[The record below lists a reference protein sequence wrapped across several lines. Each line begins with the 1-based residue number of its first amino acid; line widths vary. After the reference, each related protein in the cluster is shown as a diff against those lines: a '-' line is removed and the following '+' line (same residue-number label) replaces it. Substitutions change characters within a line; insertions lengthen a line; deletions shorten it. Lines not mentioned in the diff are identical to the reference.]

1 MAKQDH
7 PSYRHIA
14 HAHSPHPRAVRP
26 GRVIM
31 LGFLAVIVLGAWLLH
46 LPVSARSGQMTPL
59 VDCLFTATSA
69 TCVTGLAVV
78 DTYQH
83 WSVFGQAV
91 ILCLIQIGGLGI
103 MSVAALVSFFTHRTI
118 TMRERLEMSASLS
131 VSDLAGIVRLT
142 KGVIL
147 FTLAVEGVGAVLLS
161 IRFIPQFGL
170 WKGIGKSVFHSVSA
184 FCNAGFD
191 LMGEEQAF
199 VNLSGYVTDPLVNG
213 VVIVLI
219 VMGGL
224 GFLVWHDLLHHHRW
238 HQLSVHTRLV
248 LVTTAI
254 LLAGGSVLFFCL
266 ESENPQTMGGL
277 TTGQRAM
284 ASLFQAT
291 TCRTAGFNTIDQ
303 QAMNGSSVIV
313 SMLLM
318 FIGGSPGSTA
328 GGIKTTSAA
337 MIVLAA
343 VSVLRGRR
351 DIAVFHRR
359 LDSRTV
365 LHALTVCM
373 AAVVLVFVGTLLLCT
388 FDGVAAERALYETV
402 SAFSTTGLSQNLTP
416 TLGTASK
423 LWLILEMYLG
433 RIGILTMGVAVLSRR
448 VMEPKIRYPEG
459 RIMIG

>member
-1 MAKQDH
+1 MAKEYDS
-7 PSYRHIA
+7 PYRHIA
-14 HAHSPHPRAVRP
+14 HARSAHRRAVRP

-31 LGFLAVIVLGAWLLH
+31 LGFLAVIVLGTLLLH

-69 TCVTGLAVV
+69 TCVTGLVVV

-83 WSVFGQAV
+83 WTIFGQTV

-103 MSVAALVSFFTHRTI
+103 MSVAAMVSFFTRRTI
-118 TMRERLEMSASLS
+118 TVRERLEMSASLS
-131 VSDLAGIVRLT
+131 VDDIAGIVRLT

-147 FTLAVEGVGAVLLS
+147 FTFAVEGVGAALLS
-161 IRFIPQFGL
+161 LRFIPQFGL
-170 WKGIGKSVFHSVSA
+170 WKGIGTSAFHSVSA

-191 LMGEEQAF
+191 LMGEQQEFA
-199 VNLSGYVTDPLVNG
+199 NLSGYATDLLVN
-213 VVIVLI
+213 VVVVALV

-224 GFLVWHDLLHHHRW
+224 GFLVWNDLAHHRRW

-266 ESENPQTMGGL
+266 EGTNPETMGGM
-277 TTGQRAM
+277 TVGQRAV

-303 QAMNGSSVIV
+303 QAMTDSSVMV

-337 MIVLAA
+337 MLVLAA
-343 VSVLRGRR
+343 VNVLRGRR
-351 DIAVFHRR
+351 DIAVFRR
-359 LDSRTV
+359 RIDSRTV

-373 AAVVLVFVGTLLLCT
+373 VAVMLVFIGTLLLCAC
-388 FDGVAAERALYETV
+388 DGIAVERALYETV

-423 LWLILEMYLG
+423 LWLVLEMYLG
-433 RIGILTMGVAVLSRR
+433 RIGILTLGVAVFSRR

-459 RIMIG
+459 RVMIG